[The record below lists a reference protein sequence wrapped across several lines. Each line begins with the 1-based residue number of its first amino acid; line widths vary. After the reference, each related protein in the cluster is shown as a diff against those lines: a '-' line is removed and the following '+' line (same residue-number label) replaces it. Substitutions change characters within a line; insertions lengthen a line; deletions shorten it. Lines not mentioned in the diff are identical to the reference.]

1 MEIFIDR
8 ENTAYMTWKSHV
20 NAAVYGVRH
29 TWTLQLDMKL
39 VKKNGRWMFA
49 EARASTYYKQSIRLI
64 AQRLN

>member
-1 MEIFIDR
+1 MLL
-8 ENTAYMTWKSHV
+8 W
-20 NAAVYGVRH
+20 
-29 TWTLQLDMKL
+29 LDMKL